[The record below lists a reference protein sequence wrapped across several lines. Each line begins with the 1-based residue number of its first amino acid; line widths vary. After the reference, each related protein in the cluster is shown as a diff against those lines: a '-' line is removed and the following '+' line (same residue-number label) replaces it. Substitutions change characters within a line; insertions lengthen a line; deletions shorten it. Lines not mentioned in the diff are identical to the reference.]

1 MLRKVRIS
9 KGRKVADSVSDC
21 GVAITE
27 ETNLNQRMAI
37 SGFENYFTHEFSVI
51 LSDSSE
57 KRSIVRVTS
66 E

>member
-1 MLRKVRIS
+1 M
-9 KGRKVADSVSDC
+9 SDC

-37 SGFENYFTHEFSVI
+37 PGFENYFTHEFSAI

-57 KRSIVRVTS
+57 KGFIVRVTS